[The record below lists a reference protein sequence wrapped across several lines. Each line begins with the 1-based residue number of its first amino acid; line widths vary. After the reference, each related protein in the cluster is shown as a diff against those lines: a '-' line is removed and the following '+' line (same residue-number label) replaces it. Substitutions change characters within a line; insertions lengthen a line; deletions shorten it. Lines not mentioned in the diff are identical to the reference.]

1 MRVTSQEHLVSTKD
15 SSTPSKEIVSMIDSI
30 CDSST
35 NILDN
40 VGFCVC
46 DLAESAA
53 NRVEQITLIRL
64 EHLLREV
71 G

>member
-1 MRVTSQEHLVSTKD
+1 MRVTPQEHLVSTINSMITTNKQVNKD
-15 SSTPSKEIVSMIDSI
+15 SSTPSKERVSMIDSI

-35 NILDN
+35 NILDS

-53 NRVEQITLIRL
+53 NRV
-64 EHLLREV
+64 